1 MRRYYLLTLF
11 VIVFVAG
18 ITARTAL
25 NKTTR
30 PERPAYTITWQVT
43 AYDAK
48 GEATPLHLETRYV
61 SSSGNWRGVKQ
72 YPDGKLEEMF
82 AEVGEGVFIKRGE
95 KMHFLSNYSLPPART
110 VEGFLKSPDYL
121 RTETVLGHTALV
133 IKAANDP
140 VGRTEF
146 FFAPILNSDI
156 KIIYR
161 GAQTTVQEPISLVF
175 GEPDA
180 AQIKM
185 PKGLAVDRTNY
196 ERMHGSPNVKN

>member
-1 MRRYYLLTLF
+1 M
-11 VIVFVAG
+11 
-18 ITARTAL
+18 L

-82 AEVGEGVFIKRGE
+82 AEAGEGVFLKRGE
-95 KMHFLSNYSLPPART
+95 QMHFLSNYSLPPART

-121 RTETVLGHTALV
+121 RTETVMGQTALV
-133 IKAANDP
+133 LKPANNQE
-140 VGRTEF
+140 GRFELF
-146 FFAPILNSDI
+146 YAPILNSDI
-156 KIIYR
+156 KTIHR
-161 GAQTTVQEPISLVF
+161 GARTIVQEPISLIF

-180 AQIKM
+180 AQVKM
-185 PKGLAVDRTNY
+185 PKGLPVDRTNY
-196 ERMHGSPNVKN
+196 ERLHGSPGVTS

>member
-1 MRRYYLLTLF
+1 MRKRTFVVLLVL
-11 VIVFVAG
+11 IAAAGAAARVAYKS
-18 ITARTAL
+18 TH
-25 NKTTR
+25 

-48 GEATPLHLETRYV
+48 GAATPLYMETRYV

-72 YPDGKLEEMF
+72 YADGKVEEMF
-82 AEVGEGVFIKRGE
+82 AEVGEGVFLKRGE
-95 KMHFLSNYSLPPART
+95 KMHFLSNHRLSPTRT

-146 FFAPILNSDI
+146 FYAPILNSDI
-156 KIIYR
+156 KIIFR
-161 GAQTTVQEPISLVF
+161 GGRTTVQEPISLIF

-180 AQIKM
+180 ALVKM

-196 ERMHGSPNVKN
+196 ERMHGTHDVKN